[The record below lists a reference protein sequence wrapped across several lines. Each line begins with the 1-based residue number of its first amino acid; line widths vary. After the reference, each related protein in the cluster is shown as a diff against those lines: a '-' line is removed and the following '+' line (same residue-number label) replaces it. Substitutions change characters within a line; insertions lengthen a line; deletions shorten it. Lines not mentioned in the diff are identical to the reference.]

1 MGRGDARKS
10 TVNYA
15 KRRSGK
21 VVYKGKTDN
30 PERQAKEPTQQ
41 GKRFTIPTTRFQV
54 CRMTT
59 KKEKPGT
66 E

>member
-1 MGRGDARKS
+1 MGREKKA

-15 KRRSGK
+15 KRRDGK
-21 VVYKGKTDN
+21 VTYKGKTDN
-30 PERQAKEPTQQ
+30 PEKKAKEPTKQ
-41 GKRFTIPTTRFQV
+41 GKRFTIPINNFQV

-59 KKEKPGT
+59 KKEKPDT

>member
-1 MGRGDARKS
+1 MGRESKKA
-10 TVNYA
+10 TINYA

-30 PERQAKEPTQQ
+30 PEKQAKEPTKQ
-41 GKRFTIPTTRFQV
+41 GKRFTIPTKSFKV